1 MAKRQSLPAKRVKP
15 SDSSDS
21 CASDSEATRSFSVNA
36 ISSKTTMQLK
46 ENDFDGMPTLE
57 KHWTLDNCAT
67 GHVSGNKALFDAWH
81 GTAELILPNK
91 MTIIGKVG
99 QVTISMLQG
108 GASSTLI
115 LRNVTYEPTLYK
127 NLISHVKLLESGYQL
142 YHQDLDGTLYVNP
155 STKHELKFTMQNN
168 LYVLRDVI
176 SQSPNTSHLE
186 VHAIATKSKTNDE
199 KLVHW
204 HNKLNHADFTQVAK
218 VIKPIL
224 DPAVDSTTTRQLCY
238 GCAQGQAKRI
248 SFRNT
253 HHDIATKL
261 LESLNGDL
269 CGPIRPRTIH
279 HEKYTSMF
287 VDQASRYIFG
297 KLLKKKNETTTHFT
311 ELTAHLDNQL
321 RDSRIANIYT
331 DGGGEYTSQEFRAAC
346 LSRGVTQKFT
356 NADTPE
362 ENHLAEKTNEF
373 VFNKIRV
380 YMTLSGLPATLWGH
394 CFEYVVYVYN
404 HTPQELLNQRTPYEV
419 LFGKPSRLH
428 MLKTFGCLAFKFVP
442 KSQRDGKLTNPA
454 TPCVF
459 LGYAT
464 EQLGYKLWNPKDQT
478 VTVSR
483 SVTFDESKI
492 RNANMFANSKFNH
505 GRLSIPNYKLI
516 EGVTSLEDL
525 TTERFRTETTAEQ
538 TGNQATKPHHEAQT
552 RRSDRKAKRPRRFE
566 VNQVEFQAPQ
576 SPLAPKRIN
585 APTTMAEFRSS
596 PEREQWQQ
604 AMDDEYNSLTQ
615 NRVWEL
621 TELPKGR
628 KALKC
633 KWIWKVKYLANGAV
647 ERFKARLCVKGFLQI
662 AGVDFTDTYAPVLR
676 LDSLRVLCA
685 VIATQDLEAVQMD
698 IKTAFLNG
706 NLDEEIFM
714 EQPEGYTQ
722 PHSKHL
728 VCLLKKSLYGLK
740 QSPRQWHKKLHALLV
755 KIGFRQCYKDQC
767 IYVKRSTTNN
777 CITYLAMYV
786 DDIIIAG

>member
-1 MAKRQSLPAKRVKP
+1 
-15 SDSSDS
+15 
-21 CASDSEATRSFSVNA
+21 
-36 ISSKTTMQLK
+36 
-46 ENDFDGMPTLE
+46 
-57 KHWTLDNCAT
+57 
-67 GHVSGNKALFDAWH
+67 
-81 GTAELILPNK
+81 
-91 MTIIGKVG
+91 
-99 QVTISMLQG
+99 
-108 GASSTLI
+108 
-115 LRNVTYEPTLYK
+115 
-127 NLISHVKLLESGYQL
+127 
-142 YHQDLDGTLYVNP
+142 
-155 STKHELKFTMQNN
+155 
-168 LYVLRDVI
+168 
-176 SQSPNTSHLE
+176 
-186 VHAIATKSKTNDE
+186 
-199 KLVHW
+199 
-204 HNKLNHADFTQVAK
+204 
-218 VIKPIL
+218 
-224 DPAVDSTTTRQLCY
+224 
-238 GCAQGQAKRI
+238 
-248 SFRNT
+248 
-253 HHDIATKL
+253 
-261 LESLNGDL
+261 
-269 CGPIRPRTIH
+269 
-279 HEKYTSMF
+279 MF

-362 ENHLAEKTNEF
+362 ENNLAEKTNEF
-373 VFNKIRV
+373 VFNKIRN
-380 YMTLSGLPATLWGH
+380 
-394 CFEYVVYVYN
+394 VVYVYN
-404 HTPQELLNQRTPYEV
+404 HTPQELLNQLTPYEV
-419 LFGKPSRLH
+419 LFGKTSRLH

-464 EQLGYKLWNPKDQT
+464 EQLG
-478 VTVSR
+478 SA
-483 SVTFDESKI
+483 TFDESKI
-492 RNANMFANSKFNH
+492 RNANMFTNSHFNH
-505 GRLSIPNYKLI
+505 ARLSIPNYKLI

-538 TGNQATKPHHEAQT
+538 RGNQSTKPHHEAQT

-566 VNQVEFQAPQ
+566 VKQVEFQAPQ
-576 SPLAPKRIN
+576 SPLAPQRIN

-647 ERFKARLCVKGFLQI
+647 ERFKARLCVK
-662 AGVDFTDTYAPVLR
+662 VLR

-685 VIATQDLEAVQMD
+685 MIATQDLEAVQMD

-706 NLDEEIFM
+706 DLDEEIIM
-714 EQPEGYTQ
+714 EQPEGYKQ
-722 PHSKHL
+722 PHNKHL

-740 QSPRQWHKKLHALLV
+740 QSPRQWHKKLHTQLV
-755 KIGFRQCYKDQC
+755 IIGFRQCYKGQ
-767 IYVKRSTTNN
+767 
-777 CITYLAMYV
+777 LYV
-786 DDIIIAG
+786 DGIIIAGNDKSEIACTQKQIRDAFEATNKGELEYILGVQVVRDRQLRILKLHQRKFVHELLTRFNMDDCHTARTPQVQGVPPVDVQADDTRNVPYQSLIGALQYLISATRPDIASAVRYLSSHNHDHN